1 MASFRQRGSKWQA
14 RIKRDGFPE
23 QVKSFEAKAEA
34 ERWARSVES
43 EMDCIRFN
51 RKGARNSKL
60 AFSKSVDVVEQFVL
74 GVRVATDPCIAAH
87 VDTVSDHIF
96 NQWP

>member
-14 RIKRDGFPE
+14 RIKRDGFPD

-43 EMDCIRFN
+43 EMDQGGYN
-51 RKGARNSKL
+51 SPAGAQKTTLGALVNPQC
-60 AFSKSVDVVEQFVL
+60 DFV
-74 GVRVATDPCIAAH
+74 TK
-87 VDTVSDHIF
+87 
-96 NQWP
+96 